1 MDASTL
7 SNPIKFYILYNLS
20 LIVIFINNCCMFFH
34 NNITTIKLNL
44 LILFGI
50 FKKLNRINHL
60 YYFTFN
66 LKIIFIIKIIYFY
79 YKYLYIYLK

>member
-1 MDASTL
+1 
-7 SNPIKFYILYNLS
+7 
-20 LIVIFINNCCMFFH
+20 MFFH